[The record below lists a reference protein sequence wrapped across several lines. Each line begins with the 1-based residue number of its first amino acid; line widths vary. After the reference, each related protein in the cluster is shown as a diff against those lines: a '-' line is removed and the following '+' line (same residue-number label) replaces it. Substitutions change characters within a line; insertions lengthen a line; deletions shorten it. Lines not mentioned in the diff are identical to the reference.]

1 MILPSATTIQHG
13 KFEFYLPHHQT
24 SRSPTFRDSRGAAR
38 ETHHRS
44 LQSTPGD
51 LWLTVPPARDLLA
64 ARTRADRPH
73 QPGNGRLSCR
83 QSHHHRGQPA
93 EGGLTSKI
101 NLIRLLC
108 EIFLLPTIPNPTHPL
123 QQLGGRA
130 TQGSATQAT
139 STHVI
144 QTPYATD
151 PKPPSRDYPSGLP

>member
-1 MILPSATTIQHG
+1 MILASATTIQHG

-64 ARTRADRPH
+64 ARTRGDRPH
-73 QPGNGRLSCR
+73 QPGNDRLPCR

-93 EGGLTSKI
+93 EGGLTSKK

-108 EIFLLPTIPNPTHPL
+108 EIFLLLPIPNPPHPL
-123 QQLGGRA
+123 EQLGGRA
-130 TQGSATQAT
+130 TQGSATQGL

-144 QTPYATD
+144 HTPYTTD
-151 PKPPSRDYPSGLP
+151 PKPPSRDYPSVLP